1 MKGRRPAWVVGVDIG
16 GTNLRVGTVPLE
28 GGAPPVAVR
37 RRSTRAASGS
47 DRVLDRLVTMIR
59 ESVADVGRDNVA
71 GIGLGAP
78 GPLDRAS
85 GVVTETPN
93 LGWRDYPLR
102 DLVAEAC
109 GLPVTLDNDA
119 NCFTYGEWWM
129 GAGRGSRRLV
139 GITLGT
145 GIGGGIV
152 IDGEIHHGASGAAG
166 EVGHMSIDFRG
177 RRCPCGARGCI
188 EAYAS
193 GPAIAVRAVEAIADG
208 GDSILASM
216 VGGDLGEITAEIVC
230 RAAAAG
236 DPHADGV
243 VRDTARILATAVTNL
258 IHLLNPD
265 AVVIGGGVANAGDR
279 LLRPLR
285 REVRRRVF
293 GAHMRAC
300 RIVQSEL
307 GDSAGVIG
315 AAGVFMR
322 AHHGRPR

>member
-1 MKGRRPAWVVGVDIG
+1 MKGQGPPWVVGVDIG
-16 GTNLRVGTVPLE
+16 GTNLRVGRVPLE

-37 RRSTRAASGS
+37 RCHTRAASGS
-47 DRVLDRLVTMIR
+47 DRVLDRIVTMIR
-59 ESVADVGRDNVA
+59 ESVTDVGRENVA

-78 GPLDRAS
+78 GPLDTES
-85 GVVTETPN
+85 GVVAETPN

-109 GLPVTLDNDA
+109 GMPATLDNDA

-129 GAGRGSRRLV
+129 GAGRGCRRLV

-152 IDGEIHHGASGAAG
+152 IDGEIHRGASGGAG
-166 EVGHMSIDFRG
+166 EVGHMSVDFRG
-177 RRCPCGARGCI
+177 RRCPCGARGCV

-193 GPAIAVRAVEAIADG
+193 GPAIAARAIEAIPDG
-208 GDSILASM
+208 GDSVLASI
-216 VGGDLGEITAEIVC
+216 VDGDLGEITAEIVC
-230 RAAAAG
+230 AAATAG
-236 DPHADGV
+236 DRHAEGV
-243 VRDTARILATAVTNL
+243 LRDTARILATAVANL

-265 AVVIGGGVANAGDR
+265 AVVIGGGVANAGER

-285 REVRRRVF
+285 REVRGRVF
-293 GAHMRAC
+293 GTHMRAC
-300 RIVQSEL
+300 RIVRSEL

-315 AAGVFMR
+315 AAGVFRR
-322 AHHGRPR
+322 AHLCRPR

>member
-1 MKGRRPAWVVGVDIG
+1 MNDRRPPWIVGVDIG
-16 GTNLRVGTVPLE
+16 GTNLRVGRVPLE

-47 DRVLDRLVTMIR
+47 DLVLGRVVTMIR
-59 ESVADVGRDNVA
+59 ESVADVGRDDVA

-109 GLPVTLDNDA
+109 GLPTTLDNDA

-129 GAGRGSRRLV
+129 GAGRGCRRLV

-152 IDGEIHHGASGAAG
+152 IDGEIQHGASGVAG
-166 EVGHMSIDFRG
+166 EVGHMSVDFRG
-177 RRCPCGARGCI
+177 RRCRCGARGCV

-193 GPAIAVRAVEAIADG
+193 GPAIAARAVEAIPDG
-208 GDSILASM
+208 GDSILGSM
-216 VGGDLGEITAEIVC
+216 VDGDLDEVTAEVVY
-230 RAAAAG
+230 RAATAG
-236 DPHADGV
+236 DRHADRV
-243 VRDTARILATAVTNL
+243 VRDTARTLATAVANL

-293 GAHMRAC
+293 GTHMRAC
-300 RIVQSEL
+300 RIVRGEL

-315 AAGVFMR
+315 AAGVFRR
-322 AHHGRPR
+322 AHHRRPR